1 MKKYRIKWDYGYGE
15 EEEVI
20 EAETLEAAENEAYE
34 NWLEGAEGQ
43 AHYEAEEL
51 EDEES

>member
-1 MKKYRIKWDYGYGE
+1 MKKYRIIWNYGFGE
-15 EEEVI
+15 EEDII
-20 EAETLEAAENEAYE
+20 EAETLEDAENEAYE
-34 NWLEGAEGQ
+34 NWLEGAAGQ